1 MGSKKYICNTTC
13 WVAGLKKAM
22 FMPGDIVGFL
32 DEEEVPGHFTCIEPE
47 QKPELEPV
55 KEELKFE
62 EFKVENPKVEEVKV
76 EPFVIEPKEEVKEEL
91 HKRKPKRFG
100 E

>member
-22 FMPGDIVGFL
+22 FMPGDIIGFT

-47 QKPELEPV
+47 LEPI
-55 KEELKFE
+55 KEEPKFE
-62 EFKVENPKVEEVKV
+62 EVKVENPKVEEVKV
-76 EPFVIEPKEEVKEEL
+76 EPLIIESKEENKEEL